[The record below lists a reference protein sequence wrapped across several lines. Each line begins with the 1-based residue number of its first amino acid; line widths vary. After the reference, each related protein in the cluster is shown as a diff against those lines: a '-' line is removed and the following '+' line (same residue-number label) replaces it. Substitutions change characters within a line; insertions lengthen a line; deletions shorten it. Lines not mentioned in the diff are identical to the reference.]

1 MQYKENEDKNDYRTF
16 YSNNNINNNQNHL
29 KKQVHGKAVKSPK
42 YQVNPF
48 ISNFQETNDKYIY
61 NNELNYTLNNIEFKY
76 KNYSDLMK
84 KKNGGS
90 KLKNINNND
99 MHAIN
104 SNNEKNKEK
113 DSNIIYHQKK
123 ISQQFIDKCNSKLE
137 LKMDINFSVN
147 NNRLNLSNKNNN
159 KKNQKKVSKDY
170 SNISTK
176 NNISFKKNDKLK
188 NEKSNNNIK
197 KTDIIIPC
205 HKKSKTFFISPSYAF
220 KKNNVD
226 TNKAKPF
233 YKRINK
239 KVIYNNNDFNA
250 TFEIN
255 ATKIKNT
262 NKKKIYYNTAKKNT
276 NNKKSF
282 NNDVKPIKISSIT
295 GKNKFKE
302 IKNVIGENTKI
313 IHKKTNTMGNANAL
327 SFLCKNLFNYN
338 NFIQSNN
345 QNLINNNISYKN
357 YNCVNRNNLHK
368 KAASINNL
376 INNLDNK
383 KKIICAMQRIKFIP
397 VNYYSKAI
405 KEMTQI
411 NGNLLVILVYID
423 ENQRFVFRGL
433 YEVNENDP
441 QYAKLIFGPNCE
453 PNILNVNNMNNFF
466 NYSLSRG
473 DFFRCKII
481 DEKNKKFNEDIII
494 VF

>member
-1 MQYKENEDKNDYRTF
+1 
-16 YSNNNINNNQNHL
+16 
-29 KKQVHGKAVKSPK
+29 
-42 YQVNPF
+42 
-48 ISNFQETNDKYIY
+48 
-61 NNELNYTLNNIEFKY
+61 
-76 KNYSDLMK
+76 
-84 KKNGGS
+84 
-90 KLKNINNND
+90 
-99 MHAIN
+99 
-104 SNNEKNKEK
+104 
-113 DSNIIYHQKK
+113 
-123 ISQQFIDKCNSKLE
+123 
-137 LKMDINFSVN
+137 
-147 NNRLNLSNKNNN
+147 
-159 KKNQKKVSKDY
+159 
-170 SNISTK
+170 
-176 NNISFKKNDKLK
+176 
-188 NEKSNNNIK
+188 
-197 KTDIIIPC
+197 
-205 HKKSKTFFISPSYAF
+205 
-220 KKNNVD
+220 
-226 TNKAKPF
+226 
-233 YKRINK
+233 
-239 KVIYNNNDFNA
+239 
-250 TFEIN
+250 
-255 ATKIKNT
+255 
-262 NKKKIYYNTAKKNT
+262 
-276 NNKKSF
+276 
-282 NNDVKPIKISSIT
+282 
-295 GKNKFKE
+295 
-302 IKNVIGENTKI
+302 
-313 IHKKTNTMGNANAL
+313 MGNANAL

-338 NFIQSNN
+338 NLIQSNN